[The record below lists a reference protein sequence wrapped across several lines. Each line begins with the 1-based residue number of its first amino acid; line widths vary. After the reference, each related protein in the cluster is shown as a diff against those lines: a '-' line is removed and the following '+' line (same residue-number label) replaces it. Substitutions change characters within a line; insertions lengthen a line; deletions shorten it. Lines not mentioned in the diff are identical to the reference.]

1 MKLRTAAVLLLC
13 LTTLLLACNHNN
25 ARANLKD
32 NVSKSLAQ
40 AGFEHDVN
48 VDVDQNKGVVTLNG
62 RVRSNELKDRA
73 GQAAQAAAPG
83 AVIANQ
89 LSVQPVDEEKPAKAI
104 EGNVDDGI
112 EKNYKAALIA
122 NRLDKQDIHFHAKNG
137 VLTLTGHVRTA
148 EMRAE
153 AERAGAATPNVQQ
166 VVNKL
171 DVRK

>member
-1 MKLRTAAVLLLC
+1 MKVRTAAVVLLC
-13 LTTLLLACNHNN
+13 LSTLFACNRNN
-25 ARANLKD
+25 RRANLKE
-32 NVSKSLAQ
+32 NVSKALAQ
-40 AGFEHDVN
+40 AGFEHDVS

-62 RVRSNELKDRA
+62 RVRSNDLKDRA

-89 LSVQPVDEEKPAKAI
+89 LSVEPVDEEKEAKSV
-104 EGNVDDGI
+104 ESNVDDAI

-122 NRLDKQDIHFHAKNG
+122 NRLDKQDIKFHSKNG
-137 VLTLTGHVRTA
+137 VLTLSGHVRTA
-148 EMRAE
+148 DMRAE
-153 AERAGAATPNVQQ
+153 AEKIGAATPNVQQ